1 MVESIKACAH
11 AAQEGYEM
19 SKISVIVPAYNC
31 RERIEDCV
39 KSILSQD
46 HEDLELIAVDDGSS
60 DGTGN
65 ILDRLAEGDV
75 RLKVIHKENGGVSS
89 ARNRGIAEA
98 EGEYIAFADADDR
111 LTEGSLKVRIE
122 AIEASGADMSIG
134 RFFRV
139 AGDTVS
145 LKGSIDKAG
154 LYDIRDYADEM
165 MLRPADLYFG
175 VLWNKLFRRDIVE
188 AHSLRMDENISFS
201 EDMIFVLEYLLHT
214 ESVAVTDEPVYYYNL
229 TKGSLME
236 QGLNIPDVIKMKRAV
251 IGYYADFYKKTLS
264 MEDYYDR
271 LPMIY
276 GYLLAFST
284 DAINLP
290 FSPATKKLG
299 EEYSKTGLRSSLE
312 ALAKELRSELDALD
326 IKELRDAASA
336 ELRGL
341 RDELREELRSHE
353 ADELRGLRDGLR
365 KRGLGRKDERS

>member
-1 MVESIKACAH
+1 
-11 AAQEGYEM
+11 
-19 SKISVIVPAYNC
+19 
-31 RERIEDCV
+31 
-39 KSILSQD
+39 
-46 HEDLELIAVDDGSS
+46 
-60 DGTGN
+60 
-65 ILDRLAEGDV
+65 
-75 RLKVIHKENGGVSS
+75 
-89 ARNRGIAEA
+89 
-98 EGEYIAFADADDR
+98 
-111 LTEGSLKVRIE
+111 
-122 AIEASGADMSIG
+122 MSIG